1 MLNATQLLE
10 KSLTQ
15 LPSNAENAL
24 MELSTTLR
32 NNLVNVNVTHQEQST
47 QQLKNANALKEKFS

>member
-1 MLNATQLLE
+1 MLNVTQLLE

-24 MELSTTLR
+24 MELSTALL
-32 NNLVNVNVTHQEQST
+32 NNHVNVNVTLQEQST
-47 QQLKNANALKEKFS
+47 QQLKNVNALEEKFS